1 MKTDLRRKDLLYP
14 ELSYKIIGVL
24 FDVFNSLGYHY
35 QEKYYQRAV
44 SQMFKELGIVHQEQV
59 YTPIEF
65 RGKNIGNY
73 FFDFLVDSKIIL
85 EIKRGDKF
93 SRSDIIQ
100 TLAYLKRSGL
110 SLAIL
115 ARFSS
120 KGIQYKRILNDP
132 DSYVRKDS

>member
-1 MKTDLRRKDLLYP
+1 MKTGLKRKDLLYP
-14 ELSYKIIGVL
+14 ELSYKIVGVL

-35 QEKYYQRAV
+35 QEKYYQRAI
-44 SQMFKELGIVHQEQV
+44 SQVFNDLGVIYREQV

-65 RGKNIGNY
+65 RGRNIGNY
-73 FFDFLVDSKIIL
+73 LFDFLIDNKIIL

-93 SRSDIIQ
+93 SRNDIIQ

-120 KGIQYKRILNDP
+120 RGIQYKRILNEP